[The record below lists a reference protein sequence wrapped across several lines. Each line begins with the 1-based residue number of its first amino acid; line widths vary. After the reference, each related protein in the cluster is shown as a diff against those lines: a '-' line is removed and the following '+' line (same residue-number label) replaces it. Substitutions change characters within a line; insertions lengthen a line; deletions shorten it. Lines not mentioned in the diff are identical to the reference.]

1 MSLPPSP
8 SPESFASLSMLLMP
22 CDALQGVFFKAQVQG
37 EAKFLQLRLNRDGFI
52 IGTEYLS
59 DLVEK
64 EHADHKHGNILVH
77 STPMF

>member
-1 MSLPPSP
+1 MFKCYNFQSTFLYMFSL
-8 SPESFASLSMLLMP
+8 SLSLSLSLHGRWSSMLLTNW
-22 CDALQGVFFKAQVQG
+22 
-37 EAKFLQLRLNRDGFI
+37 EFLQLRLNRDGFI